1 MSFKKIEFSAKKPH
15 KNTRLLRETGQFIKY
30 GKPILTVFWPVKNEE
45 FWEKKLW
52 DVGWE
57 IQINKK

>member
-30 GKPILTVFWPVKNEE
+30 GKPILTVFCPVKNEE
-45 FWEKKLW
+45 FWEKKL
-52 DVGWE
+52 
-57 IQINKK
+57 